1 MNNLYPWYPAFWS
14 DINFNIIGSKTI
26 AGYPIN
32 LISGQYVGIMQKK
45 YYPWIELKRPNN
57 YEVNSLNA
65 KVWNVAW
72 EILFNHIEFEQIA
85 RLKRCLVTDEERI
98 KFQNRWA
105 INGFTAEMTMFLLW
119 NVIIGDIEKNN
130 SLGSGYS
137 REKWRLV
144 IHLYFSTCGYSCP
157 A

>member
-1 MNNLYPWYPAFWS
+1 MNNLYPWYPAFRS
-14 DINFNIIGSKTI
+14 DINFNIIWPKTI

-32 LISGQYVGIMQKK
+32 LISGQSVGRVQKK
-45 YYPWIELKRPNN
+45 YYLWIELKRPNN

-72 EILFNHIEFEQIA
+72 EILSNHIEFEQIA

-105 INGFTAEMTMFLLW
+105 INGFTTEMTMFLLW
-119 NVIIGDIEKNN
+119 NEIIKDIERVN

-137 REKWRLV
+137 RRERGLV
-144 IHLYFSTCGYSCP
+144 IHLYFSTCSYLWP